1 MADFYKGKLH
11 NQTLAMESVGIF
23 LFKFNKKR

>member
-1 MADFYKGKLH
+1 MVVSYRRYPH
-11 NQTLAMESVGIF
+11 TQNLAMESVGIF